1 MPNLSIF
8 KEPEG
13 NPREIRFLQLLNEKR
28 IAEAAIHLLK
38 NIKRMKVNTEIGG
51 LSLFNHA
58 IIAFENCRSVKS
70 CQIYRSLLTVMI
82 NNGARLN
89 DYNKDYQATLFTILC
104 NCPINQK
111 LLDLMLLKGAWVN
124 PEDKLTDKTF
134 VKTPLGE
141 IATNFN
147 TAMTHTLLKSGANP
161 SSKVLTNQSAFDDIL
176 DYLLVVAAEQDYFE
190 SAELTINVAQV
201 ISLLVKSGVGLR
213 QEHLTFMQAESS
225 DKGYNQELKQLITY
239 LEQNILT
246 PKLCK

>member
-8 KEPEG
+8 KVPEG
-13 NPREIRFLQLLNEKR
+13 NPREIRFLRLLTEQR
-28 IAEAAIHLLK
+28 IAKAAIHLLQ
-38 NIKRMKVNTEIGG
+38 NIGRMDVNTEIGG

-58 IIAFENCRSVKS
+58 IIAFENCRSVES
-70 CQIYRSLLTVMI
+70 CQIYRSMLTVML

-89 DYNKDYQATLFTILC
+89 DYNEDYQTTLFTMLC

-111 LLDLMLLKGAWVN
+111 LLDLMLLRGAWVN
-124 PEDKLTDKTF
+124 PEDHLTDKTI

-141 IATNFN
+141 MATNFN

-161 SSKVLTNQSAFDDIL
+161 TSNVLTNQSSFDDIL

-190 SAELTINVAQV
+190 SAELTINVAQI
-201 ISLLVKSGVGLR
+201 ISLLVKSGVQLR
-213 QEHLTFMQAESS
+213 QEHLNFMQAESS
-225 DKGYNQELKQLITY
+225 DKGYNLELKQLITA

-246 PKLCK
+246 PTLSI